1 MIRLATRSDINV
13 VTDLIC
19 EFLQNTSYHDH
30 TDNVDI
36 NHIKQLVYVIL
47 QQGYIWLLYKDNE
60 AVGLLAAVRERN
72 IWLPNKITLRE
83 LVWYVREQYR
93 TSVLAG
99 RLFITF
105 CNVAQRLLET
115 DNIVGYFTTRMSTTA
130 DYDLERRGFR
140 LTEKLYFKD

>member
-1 MIRLATRSDINV
+1 
-13 VTDLIC
+13 
-19 EFLQNTSYHDH
+19 
-30 TDNVDI
+30 
-36 NHIKQLVYVIL
+36 
-47 QQGYIWLLYKDNE
+47 
-60 AVGLLAAVRERN
+60 
-72 IWLPNKITLRE
+72 
-83 LVWYVREQYR
+83 VREQYR